1 MITFYKYQGTGN
13 DFVMIDDRERLF
25 PANDVALVERLCDRR
40 FGIGA
45 DGLILLQK
53 NKDGTFYM
61 QYFNSDGK
69 ESSMC
74 GNGGRCF
81 ARFIFDLKLAENKVG
96 FFAIDGWHEAEIS
109 EAGINSNWIS
119 LQMINVVNYKQLQE
133 HVFELNTGSPHYV
146 QFRSEPIYD
155 MDLVNEAKQ
164 IRYNEV
170 YQAQGINVNYVNLK
184 ALKVIDMRTYE
195 RGVEDETLSCGTG
208 ATAAAI
214 STALLN
220 NLPAGTHQVKV
231 SVKGGE
237 LAVQFF
243 YKPSQEAFEDVWL
256 MGPAEYVFTGEISV

>member
-1 MITFYKYQGTGN
+1 MTTFYKYQGTGN

-25 PANDVALVERLCDRR
+25 PANDIALIERLCDRR

-45 DGLILLQK
+45 DGLILLQT
-53 NKDGTFYM
+53 NEDGVFYM

-109 EAGINSNWIS
+109 DSANSNWIS

-133 HVFELNTGSPHYV
+133 QVFELNTGSPHYV
-146 QFRSEPIYD
+146 QFRSEPIDD

-195 RGVEDETLSCGTG
+195 RGVENETLSCGTG

-243 YKPSQEAFEDVWL
+243 YKPAQEAFEDVWL

>member
-1 MITFYKYQGTGN
+1 MIKFYKYQGTGN
-13 DFVMIDDRERLF
+13 DFVMIDDRQRQF
-25 PANDVALVERLCDRR
+25 PAQDTVLIERLCNRR

-45 DGLILLQK
+45 DGLILLQT
-53 NKDGTFYM
+53 NKDGAFYM

-81 ARFIFDLKLAENKVG
+81 ARFIFDLKLAENKIG
-96 FFAIDGWHEAEIS
+96 FFAVDGWHEAEIS
-109 EAGINSNWIS
+109 DNAHNNWIS
-119 LQMINVVNYKQLQE
+119 LQMIDVANYKQLQE
-133 HVFELNTGSPHYV
+133 HVFEMNTGSPHYV
-146 QFRSEPIYD
+146 QFRSEPINE
-155 MDLVNEAKQ
+155 MDLLNEARQ
-164 IRYNEV
+164 IRYNNV
-170 YQAQGINVNYVNLK
+170 YQEQGINVNYVNLK

-195 RGVEDETLSCGTG
+195 RGVENETLSCGTG

-243 YKPSQEAFEDVWL
+243 YKPAQEVFENVWL
-256 MGPAEYVFTGEISV
+256 MGPAEFVFTGEISV